1 MSKMTVLSLLRE
13 HQQES
18 YVAVPAFGVLSRW
31 GEGGELSKSV
41 KKGKFHTKI
50 FFLIMLNDVM
60 KGCKKRYQLM

>member
-18 YVAVPAFGVLSRW
+18 YVAVPEFGVLSMW

-41 KKGKFHTKI
+41 KKGKFHKKI
-50 FFLIMLNDVM
+50 FFFDNVEW
-60 KGCKKRYQLM
+60 RYERL